1 MVDTLQPR
9 EYFPISRLLPDP
21 SDSNTYYLQAIVRNA
36 TSGATID
43 TVNLITQGS
52 RLYAA
57 AWQTPADPSGRG
69 LFITITT
76 SVYTDSGYTTK
87 SEVYGEESDTF
98 VVFDRFNSLQLLA
111 TQISAIV
118 GSENEIDYKRIKKMI
133 DVLYD
138 KISDRLTK
146 IESKEGPKPVNLK
159 PVLESLDVLR
169 SAIKAID
176 IPPPADPVD
185 VGPLMESLSAGV
197 SDLKAAISDI
207 KIPDPADPVDLA
219 PVVDRLDAV
228 EKTRSEEMQKVASLV
243 EELRPTIDVIKK
255 FADAAGMFVSFAN
268 NVKKTE
274 EPEKKQ
280 ADKPKKEVSEIN
292 RFGRVVKRMT

>member
-21 SDSNTYYLQAIVRNA
+21 ADSNTYYLRAVVRNA

-43 TVNLITQGS
+43 TVDLATQGN
-52 RLYAA
+52 RIYAT

-87 SEVYGEESDTF
+87 SDVYGEESDTF

-111 TQISAIV
+111 AQISAIV

-133 DVLYD
+133 DALYD
-138 KISDRLTK
+138 KISNRLTK
-146 IESKEGPKPVNLK
+146 IESKEDPEPINLK
-159 PVLESLDVLR
+159 PVLESLGVLR

-185 VGPLMESLSAGV
+185 VDPLIKTLSSGI
-197 SDLKAAISDI
+197 SDLKIAISDI
-207 KIPDPADPVDLA
+207 DIPPPADPVDLA
-219 PVVDRLDAV
+219 PVGTRLDAV
-228 EKTRSEEMQKVASLV
+228 EKTRAEEMQKITSLV

-255 FADAAGMFVSFAN
+255 FADAAGTFVSFAN
-268 NVKKTE
+268 NAKKD
-274 EPEKKQ
+274 EPEKKPE
-280 ADKPKKEVSEIN
+280 AKPKYISELN
-292 RFGRVVKRMT
+292 SFGRLVRRTT